1 MSHLL
6 NDIKYACRVIVR
18 DRTFA
23 LTTILTLGI
32 CIGANTA
39 MFTIVNAVL
48 LRPLPVEEPDRLV
61 WIHNSYPKA
70 GVIEASNGVSDYYDR
85 KQAVPSLQDIVLY
98 QRSSRTIGTHA
109 GAERIVGMS
118 VTPDFFQMLRSRP
131 YRGRLFSA
139 QEGEVGQEHK
149 IVLSYALW
157 QQLFA
162 GQDAAIG
169 QDVRLNGV
177 PHTVIGVMPPDFQFD
192 DAEVKFWLPLA
203 FTAED
208 RSDENR
214 HSNNYRMV
222 GRLRPGATI
231 EQVQREIDALNAVNL
246 ERFPALKQIL
256 INAGFHTRV
265 ASLQE
270 RLVREVRGTLYL
282 LWGGVIFVL
291 LIGCVNITNL
301 TLVRATARA
310 REFATRQALGA
321 GAWQLM
327 RQLLTESLVLTAVA
341 GGLGLAVAYWAV
353 QAMIAAA
360 ADRIPRGSEIAV
372 DATMVLFTIA
382 ITVAVGSLIAL
393 LPLVNVRRISLAQAV
408 REEGR
413 SGTAGRGARVAR
425 RALVTA
431 QVAFAFMLLVGAG
444 LLFASF
450 REVLAVKPGFD
461 PNGVLTGLI
470 SLPGASYAK
479 DEDIA
484 AFIERAQPRMNA
496 IPGVVGAAF
505 ASQVPFGLSHSDS
518 VIFAEGHVAA
528 PGESLVS
535 PSRAQVTPGY
545 FEVMRI
551 PLRRGRLFDARDDGR
566 GQKVII
572 VDERLAAKFWKNED
586 PIGKRM
592 YTPNNTEEVTKI
604 TPDTVFFTVVGVVG
618 SVKEFGLVSEDERV
632 GAYYF
637 PMSQRVS
644 RSLTLVART
653 SGEPTALTSTIRREI
668 AALDP
673 EMPFYDVHSM
683 AERVEDSVAGRRTA
697 MVLAVGFGLIA
708 LMLATVGIYGV
719 LAYQVSQRTREIGIR
734 MALGSDA
741 TTVFGLILREG
752 ATLLA
757 IGFVLGLVGAF
768 AMRRAVQGEL
778 YGVDPMEPGVVG
790 AVALILATVALVAC
804 ALPARRA
811 ARIDPVMA
819 LTD

>member
-1 MSHLL
+1 VAHLL
-6 NDIKYACRVIVR
+6 HDIKYACRIIAR

-23 LTTILTLGI
+23 LTAILTLGI

-48 LRPLPVEEPDRLV
+48 LRPLPVAEPERLV

-70 GVIEASNGVSDYYDR
+70 GVIEASNGVVDYFDR
-85 KQAVPSLQDIVLY
+85 KQAVPSLEEIALY
-98 QRSSRTIGTHA
+98 RQSGRTIGTRA
-109 GAERIVGMS
+109 GAERVPGLF
-118 VTPDFFQMLRSRP
+118 VTIDFFRMLRARP
-131 YRGRLFSA
+131 YRGRLFTPA
-139 QEGEVGQEHK
+139 EGEVGQDHK
-149 IVLSYALW
+149 VVLSYAMW
-157 QQLFA
+157 QQQF
-162 GQDAAIG
+162 GGRDDAIG
-169 QDVRLNGV
+169 QDLRINGV
-177 PHTVIGVMPPDFQFD
+177 QHTVIGVMPPDFLFD
-192 DAEVKFWLPLA
+192 EADIKLWLPLA
-203 FTAED
+203 FTPED
-208 RSDENR
+208 RSDDNR
-214 HSNNYRMV
+214 HSNSYSMV

-231 EQVQREIDALNAVNL
+231 EQAQREIDALNAANL
-246 ERFPALKQIL
+246 ERFPNLKQVL

-265 ASLQE
+265 AWLQE

-282 LWGGVIFVL
+282 LWGGVVVVL

-321 GAWQLM
+321 GGWQLM
-327 RQLLTESLVLTAVA
+327 RQLLTESLVLTSLSGA
-341 GGLGLAVAYWAV
+341 LGLAIGYWGV
-353 QAMIAAA
+353 QAIVAAA
-360 ADRIPRGSEIAV
+360 ADRIPRGAEIAV
-372 DATMVLFTIA
+372 DGTMVLFT
-382 ITVAVGSLIAL
+382 VAVTIVVGSLIAL

-450 REVLAVKPGFD
+450 RQVLAVNPGFD
-461 PNGVLTGLI
+461 PAGVVSGMI
-470 SLPGASYAK
+470 SLPAAAYAK
-479 DEDIA
+479 DDDVR
-484 AFIERAQPRMNA
+484 AFVDRAMPRLRA
-496 IPGVVGAAF
+496 LPGVQHAGLT
-505 ASQVPFGLSHSDS
+505 SSVPFGDSHSDS
-518 VIFAEGHVAA
+518 VIFAEGYVAA

-535 PSRAQVTPGY
+535 PSESIVTPGY
-545 FEVMRI
+545 FEALRI
-551 PLRRGRLFDARDDGR
+551 PLKRGRFFDGR
-566 GQKVII
+566 DTPTSQPVII
-572 VDERLAAKFWKNED
+572 VDERLAAKFWPGRD

-592 YTPNNTEEVTKI
+592 YSPGSPEEVTKI
-604 TPDTVFFTVVGVVG
+604 GPKTRFFSVVGVVG
-618 SVKEFGLVSEDERV
+618 SVKEFGLVSRDERV

-637 PMSQRVS
+637 PHTQRNG
-644 RSLTLVART
+644 RSFTIVAR
-653 SGEPTALTSTIRREI
+653 SALDPLALAGSIRQEI

-673 EMPFYDVHSM
+673 EMPFYDVHPM
-683 AERVEDSVAGRRTA
+683 EQRVEQSVAGRRTA
-697 MVLAVGFGLIA
+697 MVLAVGFGFIA

-741 TTVFGLILREG
+741 RTVFGLILREG

-757 IGFVLGLVGAF
+757 VGFVLGLAGAF

-778 YGVDPMEPGVVG
+778 YGVDPMEPGVVS
-790 AVALILATVALVAC
+790 AVAAILAIVALVAC

-811 ARIDPVMA
+811 ARIDPVIV
-819 LTD
+819 LSE